1 MMLPQDLSLC
11 GLWHFHRSWP
21 YMGCD
26 TSTGLALSWDHDAFT
41 VLSLWWPWC
50 FHRDYT
56 FIWPWCLR
64 KCPHFYFF
72 QFPRHLSTH
81 NLHSIPS
88 LLPSPVFS
96 VMKKAC
102 LVYHRALSSQTD
114 SYWTLNKTLASIW
127 ITIKW
132 PSATDRSPPTQGCA
146 TEIPG
151 LACGWGSVSES
162 HSYSFQTLAFFPGT
176 RPAGCEQL

>member
-1 MMLPQDLSLC
+1 MMLPQVLLFH
-11 GLWHFHRSWP
+11 GTMMPLWSCP
-21 YMGCD
+21 YGGRD
-26 TSTGLALSWDHDAFT
+26 VSTGTILLYGHGVSTSALT
-41 VLSLWWPWC
+41 
-50 FHRDYT
+50 
-56 FIWPWCLR
+56 
-64 KCPHFYFF
+64 YFL
-72 QFPRHLSTH
+72 QFPHHLSTH

-114 SYWTLNKTLASIW
+114 SYWTLNRTSASIW

-146 TEIPG
+146 MEIPG

-162 HSYSFQTLAFFPGT
+162 HSCSFQTLAFFPGT